1 MIYKKRSIFLWGILS
16 LAPLYATHIDFP
28 NPYKAKYAVNAY
40 KDSGTTVYSPNGLSL
55 KNGAQFNGATGI
67 SNISISAAPS
77 DKSVGG
83 TIGWTDSGYPDHLE
97 IKLPHESTRTA
108 GNQVILTVHDDKVQK
123 PLIIP
128 SMDDSAYFHK
138 KTIKNN
144 LDVDCVLQAFTK
156 GDGSTNSTKIN
167 LYLKNSYGAPQVIQD
182 ISISKGS
189 TVDVW
194 SILIYDHTY
203 TINFPSDSSDS
214 TITLL
219 DHVHSKYIKNS
230 TDKTITV
237 TVNGSDSTN
246 KGTFTVDNGKQVTWY
261 NEASGFASL
270 DIVVGTQKITLS
282 HSGGTNSKGDSS
294 YTLNDIIG
302 LEINM
307 QQDSSNSPAYVVVG
321 IEDNHGKFSQYV
333 PDKPSGTPQAS
344 TLMYLD
350 VQCTSEKNIRLQY
363 YNASNQLLQSFPY
376 DGSSQLIDFVVS
388 NTHGSRLTTAT
399 YDPSLIDH
407 IVCTVGTGS
416 STTNFV
422 ADSTFNPLTIFA
434 SQATALKNGIDAS
447 PGTKMATVSFGAQNS
462 DGSIP
467 VSFFVDSN
475 STDGLYSTK
484 ITTTASGSG
493 STTTNSNYKL
503 NNTSGWDLD
512 ISIIKKDNSLSSSVR
527 VTKDNKPQNIYYDTN
542 DIKG

>member
-1 MIYKKRSIFLWGILS
+1 
-16 LAPLYATHIDFP
+16 
-28 NPYKAKYAVNAY
+28 
-40 KDSGTTVYSPNGLSL
+40 
-55 KNGAQFNGATGI
+55 
-67 SNISISAAPS
+67 
-77 DKSVGG
+77 
-83 TIGWTDSGYPDHLE
+83 
-97 IKLPHESTRTA
+97 
-108 GNQVILTVHDDKVQK
+108 
-123 PLIIP
+123 
-128 SMDDSAYFHK
+128 
-138 KTIKNN
+138 
-144 LDVDCVLQAFTK
+144 
-156 GDGSTNSTKIN
+156 
-167 LYLKNSYGAPQVIQD
+167 
-182 ISISKGS
+182 
-189 TVDVW
+189 VDVYLLIKDVYDQKYQPIDNW

-542 DIKG
+542 DIKGIQISPVLTTSGAPIAVLNTLIWYTGDSKVQNVLQSAEAIAFNNIDGVSNDKSTGVHVYFYSSKTDLSKSSLDILLPNSSSSGSITNAIT